1 MTHWLPSLNALR
13 AFEAVCRHLNYAHAA
28 AELRVTPAAVKQLVQ
43 KLEDALG
50 TPLVKRSGRGLAL
63 TRDGLAGVE
72 GLSGGFAQIS
82 TAVGRMRAQSRRQRL
97 IVSAE
102 PSFATAWLVPR
113 LSRFRQAHEE
123 IDVLIDSSL
132 RIVDLGNGEADVAI
146 RFGAASDRRL
156 ITRRLFDERIC
167 ALCSPSLV
175 SGAPQLRKLDDLRY
189 ATLLHWDTSDLTWA
203 TSTRDWMD
211 WQSWLARAGM
221 TDVSLERQ
229 IVFGDYNLALQAAI
243 AGQGLVLGSH
253 PILRDIIDAKLL
265 VDPFGVMLDTSIG
278 YDLVMTREA
287 RERPQVRNFADWIA
301 SETGQAA

>member
-1 MTHWLPSLNALR
+1 MADWLPSLNALR

-28 AELRVTPAAVKQLVQ
+28 EELRVTPAAVKQLVQ

-50 TPLVKRSGRGLAL
+50 TPLVKRRGRGLEL
-63 TRDGLAGVE
+63 TREGRAGVE
-72 GLSGGFAQIS
+72 GLSRGFAQIS
-82 TAVGRMRAQSRRQRL
+82 KAVGRMRPQDRRQRL

-102 PSFATAWLVPR
+102 PSFATTWLVPR

-132 RIVDLGNGEADVAI
+132 RIVDLERGEADVAI
-146 RFGAASDRRL
+146 RFGAAPDRRL

-175 SGAPQLRKLDDLRY
+175 SGPPRLHKLDDLRH

-203 TSTRDWMD
+203 VSTRDWMD
-211 WQSWLARAGM
+211 WQSWLAKAGAAEFE
-221 TDVSLERQ
+221 LQRQ

-243 AGQGLVLGSH
+243 AGQGLVLGSY

-265 VDPFGVMLDTSIG
+265 VDPFDVMLDTSIG
-278 YDLVMTREA
+278 YDVVMTEEA
-287 RERPQVRNFADWIA
+287 CERPQVRSFADWIA
-301 SETGQAA
+301 SESRQAA